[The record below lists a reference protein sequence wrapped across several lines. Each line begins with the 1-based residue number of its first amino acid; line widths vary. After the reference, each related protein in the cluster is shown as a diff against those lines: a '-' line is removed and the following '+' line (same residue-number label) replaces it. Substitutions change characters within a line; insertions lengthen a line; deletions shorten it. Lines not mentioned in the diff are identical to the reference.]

1 MTQNVQ
7 ILTRG
12 HELALTV
19 AGLLPGDECQALI
32 EQSEARGFE
41 PAPITTA
48 RGFQMRPDIRNNT
61 RVMYDDHALARRL
74 WKRLHAH
81 VPWAWPPPWVAA
93 GLNERFR
100 IYRYEPGQ
108 SFRWHF
114 DGAFQR
120 TTSESSMFTVLVYL
134 NDDFTGGTTD
144 FHDGPSVIPAR
155 GMALVFSHAQ
165 LHQGAAPTS
174 GRKYVL
180 RTDIMYRRDPAG
192 WWDAADEIASADV
205 VSAGPARTSR
215 G

>member
-1 MTQNVQ
+1 MCPVVPGPALGQSRWRAHPEHMTGTVQ

-12 HELALTV
+12 HDMALTV
-19 AGLLPGDECQALI
+19 AGLLSIDECQTLI
-32 EQSEARGFE
+32 EQSETRGFE

-61 RVMYDDHALARRL
+61 RVMYDDHALAKRL
-74 WKRLHAH
+74 WQRLRGH

-93 GLNERFR
+93 GLNERLR

-108 SFRWHF
+108 SFRWHI
-114 DGAFQR
+114 DGAFR
-120 TTSESSMFTVLVYL
+120 RSASETSMFTVLVYL
-134 NDDFTGGTTD
+134 NDDFTGGSTD
-144 FHDGPSVIPAR
+144 FHDGPSVVPER
-155 GMALVFSHAQ
+155 GMGLVFTHSQ

-192 WWDAADEIASADV
+192 
-205 VSAGPARTSR
+205 
-215 G
+215 